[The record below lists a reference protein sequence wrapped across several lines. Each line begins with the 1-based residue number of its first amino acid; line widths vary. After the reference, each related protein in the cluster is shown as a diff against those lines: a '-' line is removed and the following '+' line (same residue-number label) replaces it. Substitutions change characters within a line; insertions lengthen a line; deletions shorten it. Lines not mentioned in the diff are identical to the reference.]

1 MLTRERILSLFI
13 ELDAELCQTGPLHE
27 ITPD

>member
-13 ELDAELCQTGPLHE
+13 ELDAELCQAGVRGQRKLF
-27 ITPD
+27 